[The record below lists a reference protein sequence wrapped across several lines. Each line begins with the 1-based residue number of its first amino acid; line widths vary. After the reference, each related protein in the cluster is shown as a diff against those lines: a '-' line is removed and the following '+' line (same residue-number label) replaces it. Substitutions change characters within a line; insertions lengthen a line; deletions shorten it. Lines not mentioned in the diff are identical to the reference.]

1 MKKASTIQ
9 QKQMSVD
16 FTIIVKNNIVET
28 VLSHTGEHLLFNV
41 IDLDLCKMEGTN
53 PRLALEADQFYF
65 TQSTEQIVPLQ
76 KLQNEL

>member
-1 MKKASTIQ
+1 
-9 QKQMSVD
+9 MS

-41 IDLDLCKMEGTN
+41 VDLDLCKMEGTN

-65 TQSTEQIVPLQ
+65 TQSTEQIVPLN
-76 KLQNEL
+76 KLGNEL